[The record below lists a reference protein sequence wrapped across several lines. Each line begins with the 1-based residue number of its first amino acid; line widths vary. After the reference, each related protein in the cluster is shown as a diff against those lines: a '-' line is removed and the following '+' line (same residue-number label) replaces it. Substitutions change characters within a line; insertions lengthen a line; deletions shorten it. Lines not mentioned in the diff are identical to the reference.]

1 MGVQRLGSRFNVR
14 FRVAAV
20 RRFAAVA
27 TQLKAEKL
35 NLNANEEPTPNEEPM
50 NRTPNPEPNLMNP
63 MNLIN
68 RLERTAMSL
77 NRRSFLGNLGAGLA
91 MAAAPARVFAQS
103 HRIERLG
110 MQLYTVRDAM
120 AKDFDGTLAKVA
132 ALGYKEVE
140 FAGYFDKTPQ
150 QVKAAL
156 AASGLTAPSTHIPYD
171 QLGDTFP
178 KVIEASTIIGHQ
190 FIVNPWIDEAV
201 RKQPGAWTRAA
212 ETFNKAGALTQKAG
226 IQFAYHNHHF
236 EFVPVDGKK
245 PLDLILETCDPK
257 LVKIELDL
265 CWAAAAGQ
273 DPVAWFDKYPGR
285 FPLVHV
291 KGLKKLP
298 PDAANLRLDRRCR
311 RDITAPDILSQ
322 KMADR

>member
-1 MGVQRLGSRFNVR
+1 M
-14 FRVAAV
+14 
-20 RRFAAVA
+20 
-27 TQLKAEKL
+27 
-35 NLNANEEPTPNEEPM
+35 
-50 NRTPNPEPNLMNP
+50 
-63 MNLIN
+63 
-68 RLERTAMSL
+68 
-77 NRRSFLGNLGAGLA
+77 
-91 MAAAPARVFAQS
+91 
-103 HRIERLG
+103 
-110 MQLYTVRDAM
+110 
-120 AKDFDGTLAKVA
+120 A

-156 AASGLTAPSTHIPYD
+156 ERHGLTAPSTHIGYD
-171 QLGDTFP
+171 QLGEQIP

-201 RKQPGAWTRAA
+201 RNQPGAWKRAA
-212 ETFNKAGALTQKAG
+212 ETFNTRRRAEQEGRHPVRLSQPS
-226 IQFAYHNHHF
+226 FR
-236 EFVPVDGKK
+236 VRPVDGGKR

-285 FPLVHV
+285 FPMVHV

-298 PDAANLRLDRRCR
+298 PDAAKWTVAPPIETLLPDVADVGPGAIDWARIFAHAQTAGIQHYFVEHDQPKAPFESLAASAKYLQGLRF
-311 RDITAPDILSQ
+311 
-322 KMADR
+322 